1 MSDFNDEQFTPMDQD
16 KEARLMRQGKEL
28 FIKELH
34 KQLEQLQTLLDHNQV
49 RPVYEELK
57 QLYRIVHTLKGSAPI
72 FGYLRIGKLAE
83 ELVLA
88 WEWTQS
94 LDESDL
100 DAKLSAVPLQE
111 SLLLSMHTIRQ
122 MVMEYDIGITDLD
135 KSMAIM
141 LSSLQ
146 CKLLII
152 DDDDT
157 LRTYL
162 QRRLQLD
169 GCTVDDAPD
178 VETAKRMLHEQN
190 YDLIMLELI
199 MYPEPGYELFE
210 YLKEDPT
217 LKWIP
222 LIVLSG
228 RNDLNDKVRCFQ
240 MGADDYVAKPYQYK
254 ELAARIYSL
263 LKRTRNFEQ
272 LAFRDPLTGAFNRRY
287 FDLQIGLE
295 LQRIERYPV
304 PISLAFIDLDKFKS
318 INDGYGHHVGDLV
331 LQGLAHMLQTNLR
344 TTDLMARFGGEEFVV
359 VLPNSSETQ
368 AIRSIQA
375 ILDQVGKQPV
385 AQNEGQ
391 AFSITFSAGVA
402 QWQPGMSIGE
412 WLRMADGAMYQAK
425 QQGRNRVLGV
435 QDSNSLLVG
444 SHEEYMPPVNEKK
457 RLLLVDDDSI
467 LRSIIVSYLEHLP
480 IDIVQASDGQE
491 ALQILRKEQ
500 FDVCI
505 FDGLMPNME
514 GFSLIAMVK
523 SDEHLSKRDMKI
535 IMLSGK
541 KKEDDA
547 ARGLQ
552 LGADDHMT
560 KPFSPVE
567 LEMRV
572 RRILKL

>member
-1 MSDFNDEQFTPMDQD
+1 MSNFNDEQFMPMDQD
-16 KEARLMRQGKEL
+16 KETRLMRQGKEL

-34 KQLEQLQTLLDHNQV
+34 RQLKQLQTLLDHIEAKAT
-49 RPVYEELK
+49 YEELK

-83 ELVLA
+83 ELVRA

-94 LDESDL
+94 IDVSDL
-100 DAKLSAVPLQE
+100 DSKLSAMPLQE
-111 SLLLSMHTIRQ
+111 SLLLSKHTLNQ

-135 KSMAIM
+135 KGMAMM

-146 CKLLII
+146 CRLLIV
-152 DDDDT
+152 DDDDM
-157 LRTYL
+157 LRSYL

-178 VETAKRMLHEQN
+178 VETAKRMLHEQD
-190 YDLIMLELI
+190 YDLIMLDLLI
-199 MYPEPGYELFE
+199 YPASGYALFE

-222 LIVLSG
+222 LIVLSA

-263 LKRTRNFEQ
+263 LNRARNFEQ

-295 LQRIERYPV
+295 LQRIKRYPA
-304 PISLAFIDLDKFKS
+304 PISLAFIDIDKFKS
-318 INDGYGHHVGDLV
+318 INDVYGHHVGDLV

-344 TTDLMARFGGEEFVV
+344 TTDLMARFGGEEFVI
-359 VLPNSSETQ
+359 VLPNSSENQ
-368 AIRSIQA
+368 AIHSIQA
-375 ILDQVGKQPV
+375 ILDQANKQPV
-385 AQNEGQ
+385 TQNEGQ
-391 AFSITFSAGVA
+391 AFAITFSAGVA
-402 QWQPGMSIGE
+402 EWQPGMPISE

-435 QDSNSLLVG
+435 QNSHGLSIG
-444 SHEEYMPPVNEKK
+444 SHEEYMPPVDEKK

-480 IDIVQASDGQE
+480 IDIVQASDGEE

-500 FDVCI
+500 FAVCI
-505 FDGLMPNME
+505 LDGFMPNMD

-523 SDEHLSKRDMKI
+523 SDEQLSKRDMKI

-547 ARGLQ
+547 VRGLQ
-552 LGADDHMT
+552 LGADDYMT

-572 RRILKL
+572 RRMLKL